1 MLSGPRSENEQN
13 RLKPWSA
20 ASLARPTVGRIR
32 NGREKAQKAQN
43 GRQIQPQMD
52 EDLRRWRVVGGLAKS
67 RILRSFA
74 PIERKISIENL
85 ILARNSVSAFR
96 YY

>member
-13 RLKPWSA
+13 RSEPWSA

-32 NGREKAQKAQN
+32 NSREKAQKAQN

-52 EDLRRWRVVGGLAKS
+52 EDLRRWGSRRTGQVANSAIVRADRAKN
-67 RILRSFA
+67 IY
-74 PIERKISIENL
+74 RKSNF
-85 ILARNSVSAFR
+85 S
-96 YY
+96 

>member
-20 ASLARPTVGRIR
+20 ASLARPTVGA
-32 NGREKAQKAQN
+32 EKRLKTPKKEN
-43 GRQIQPQMD
+43 K
-52 EDLRRWRVVGGLAKS
+52 LNRRWTRIYADGVVGGLAKL

-85 ILARNSVSAFR
+85 ILARNSASAFR